1 MMLKPRTALITGASA
16 GIGRELARTFARE
29 HYDLILVARSGDK
42 LEELAKS
49 LHQEFLVK
57 ATAIACDLSRAAETE
72 KLLNRIESEKIL
84 VDALVNNAGFGEYGP
99 FSETNEV
106 REQQMIDLNVS
117 ALVRLTKYFVP
128 QMKKRGS
135 GRILQ
140 IASTAA
146 FQPGPFMAVYFA
158 TKSFVL
164 SFSEAIAE
172 ELKGSGV
179 TVTTICPGPTRT
191 LFQDTPGMSGSKLFA
206 ERNLPSGQEV
216 AEFAYR
222 AMVKGKKVAIHGV
235 KNRIL
240 SFFVPI
246 TPRPLVLWIARRLIR
261 GA

>member
-1 MMLKPRTALITGASA
+1 MLKPRTALITGASA

-29 HYDLILVARSGDK
+29 HYDLVLVARSGDK
-42 LEELAKS
+42 LEELTKE

-57 ATAIACDLSRAAETE
+57 AVPMVCDLSRADDVE
-72 KLLNRIESEKIL
+72 KLLKRIDDEKIL
-84 VDALVNNAGFGEYGP
+84 VDVLVNNAGFGEFGA
-99 FSETNEV
+99 FDETSWG

-135 GRILQ
+135 GKILQ
-140 IASTAA
+140 VASTAA

-179 TVTTICPGPTRT
+179 TVTAVCPGPTKT
-191 LFQDTPGMSGSKLFA
+191 LFDSSPGMSGAKLFGD
-206 ERNLPSGQEV
+206 RNIPTGTEV

-222 AMVKGKKVAIHGV
+222 ALVKGKKVAIHGV
-235 KNRIL
+235 RNRIL
-240 SFFVPI
+240 SSFVPI

-261 GA
+261 GE